1 MDGLLIRLRCLVKTT
16 APILLEQGWSEEEV
30 RTISPYIRR
39 LRDAGDEAGLRRV
52 CAWLSS
58 KLPPVPE
65 GVAVVPVLSLAS
77 ESRLL
82 DREWDRKMK
91 GGR

>member
-77 ESRLL
+77 EIRSADKAWAAQR
-82 DREWDRKMK
+82 
-91 GGR
+91 GGQ